1 MISTKNIPSDRVL
14 NTKKNIMDI
23 LFKDINYNNKKI
35 QYTKP
40 YVYKIKKF
48 KKNKIKETEISRN
61 VNNFK
66 NQNNKKNCTDDSDT
80 KDIIVKEDI
89 TNENQDSYM
98 ILPNG
103 EKRKDMYGNPVL
115 AQEGNISNYDKDI
128 LLYKYYDTNQDEP
141 DIDEL
146 IKNILKEI
154 QDINADII
162 DFQKESLY
170 FLNDANTAKEY
181 KKYVNNQIDELKD
194 YYNTIDEPF
203 EKIVKEYYDIIEEAG
218 L

>member
-66 NQNNKKNCTDDSDT
+66 NQNNKK
-80 KDIIVKEDI
+80 K
-89 TNENQDSYM
+89 
-98 ILPNG
+98 L
-103 EKRKDMYGNPVL
+103 YG
-115 AQEGNISNYDKDI
+115 
-128 LLYKYYDTNQDEP
+128 
-141 DIDEL
+141 
-146 IKNILKEI
+146 
-154 QDINADII
+154 
-162 DFQKESLY
+162 
-170 FLNDANTAKEY
+170 
-181 KKYVNNQIDELKD
+181 
-194 YYNTIDEPF
+194 
-203 EKIVKEYYDIIEEAG
+203 
-218 L
+218 